1 VLIAT
6 LAAPTRL
13 GHHFNIGLLQAVV
26 LSGIQRWSA
35 SAASLVRGAPEA
47 YPTHPVKA

>member
-1 VLIAT
+1 MLIAT

-26 LSGIQRWSA
+26 MVGL
-35 SAASLVRGAPEA
+35 RGVPRARRPGGT
-47 YPTHPVKA
+47 PDTSS